1 MATRKINLVLE
12 VDWDNYDDV
21 SDELIIEDTGILN
34 NLKDG
39 VSVYQIKTAQDKDS
53 AYKIYIKG
61 IEDACNA
68 LVERVEDMMKNQRE
82 QKEEYACY
90 SRARKKNIEAM
101 EKIIYKLHDVRLV
114 IFSYMKEYV
123 FRNKAYDLFKIKYE
137 DKMLEIKTRQD
148 RSNVDNCQCSKKNPE
163 GL

>member
-12 VDWDNYDDV
+12 IDWDDYDDV

-101 EKIIYKLHDVRLV
+101 ENNLQTDVRLV

-137 DKMLEIKTRQD
+137 DKML
-148 RSNVDNCQCSKKNPE
+148 
-163 GL
+163 

>member
-12 VDWDNYDDV
+12 IDWDDYDDV

-39 VSVYQIKTAQDKDS
+39 VSVYQIKTAQYKDS

-68 LVERVEDMMKNQRE
+68 LVERVEDMIKNQRE

-90 SRARKKNIEAM
+90 SRAIKKNIEAM

-137 DKMLEIKTRQD
+137 DKMLETKTRQD
-148 RSNVDNCQCSKKNPE
+148 RGNVDNCQCSKKNPK